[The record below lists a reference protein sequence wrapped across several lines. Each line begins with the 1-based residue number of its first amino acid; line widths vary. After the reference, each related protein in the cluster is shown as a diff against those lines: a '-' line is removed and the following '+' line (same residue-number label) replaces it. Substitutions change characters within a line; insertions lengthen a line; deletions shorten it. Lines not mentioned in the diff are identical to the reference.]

1 MKKALIAVI
10 ALGFTSQAVP
20 ALAQT
25 FPTDDPVIRQMWEL
39 GMVNGQSAE
48 LAQTLLDSIGGRLTG
63 TPPLDQ
69 GHDWLV
75 HMYQSWGIEAR
86 KEQYGTW
93 TGWRRGITHID
104 LITPRIRTLEGTLL
118 GWSAGTDGTVTGD
131 VILFPDVSSPE
142 AFQQW
147 LPQAS
152 GRFVLMQ
159 YPKLTCRPAR
169 QWQEYGQAGGGGRGG
184 RGGRGGGAGPPSS
197 YERLLMREDSL
208 ADLFTARLRAADG
221 AQQGNPVNRLRAALE
236 QAGAA
241 GALHSNWSNE
251 TGINKVFTAN
261 TREMPSLDLSCEDY
275 GLLFRLA
282 ENDQSPTIR
291 VNAEAEF
298 LGEVPQFNTIATIP
312 GTELPDEYVL
322 LSAHFDS
329 FDSASG
335 ATDNGTGT
343 ITMLEAMRILKQ
355 AYPNPRRTI
364 MVGHWAGEEQGLN
377 GSRAFAADHPE
388 IVNGLQALF
397 NQDNGTGRVANI
409 SMQGLV
415 NVAGHFG
422 DWLSRIPQEISG
434 HIDLNIPG
442 SPGGGGSDYASF
454 ICAGAPAFGLSSLSW
469 DYGTYTWH
477 TNRDT
482 YDKVVIDDL
491 ENNATLTAMLTYL
504 ASEDDRLDRARRVV
518 NTWPQCRDGARSGP
532 GGD

>member
-1 MKKALIAVI
+1 MRNALIA
-10 ALGFTSQAVP
+10 AVSFGLAGLATP
-20 ALAQT
+20 ASAQT
-25 FPTDDPVIRQMWEL
+25 FPTDDPVIRQMWQL
-39 GMVNGQSAE
+39 GMVDGQSAE

-75 HMYQSWGIEAR
+75 HMYRSWGIEAR

-104 LITPRIRTLEGTLL
+104 MLTPRVRTLEGTLL
-118 GWSAGTDGTVTGD
+118 GWSAGTSGPVTGD

-147 LPQAS
+147 LPQVR
-152 GRFVLMQ
+152 GRFVLLE
-159 YPKLTCRPAR
+159 YPRLSCRPAS
-169 QWQEYGQAGGGGRGG
+169 QWQEYGQAGSGGRGG
-184 RGGRGGGAGPPSS
+184 RGGRGGGAATPSS
-197 YERLLMREDSL
+197 YARLGLRQDSL
-208 ADLFTARLRAADG
+208 GGLYAARLRAADG
-221 AQQGNPVNRLRAALE
+221 GQGNPANRLRTALE

-241 GALHSNWSNE
+241 GVLQSNWSNE

-261 TREMPSLDLSCEDY
+261 TRAIPALDLSCEDY

-282 ENDQSPTIR
+282 ENNQSPTIR

-298 LGEVPQFNTIATIP
+298 LGDVPTFNTIATIP
-312 GTELPDEYVL
+312 GTELPNEYIL

-329 FDSASG
+329 FDSSSG

-364 MVGHWAGEEQGLN
+364 LAGHWAGEEQGLN

-388 IVNGLQALF
+388 IVEGLQALL
-397 NQDNGTGRVANI
+397 NQDNGTGRVVTI
-409 SMQGLV
+409 GMQGLV
-415 NVAGHFG
+415 NVASNFG
-422 DWLSRIPQEISG
+422 DWLSRIPTEISG
-434 HIDLNIPG
+434 HIRLAIPG
-442 SPGGGGSDYASF
+442 SPLGGGSDYASF
-454 ICAGAPAFGLSSLSW
+454 ICAGAPAFSLSALSW
-469 DYGTYTWH
+469 DYGSYTWH

-491 ENNATLTAMLTYL
+491 ENNATLTAMLAYL
-504 ASEDDRLDRARRVV
+504 ASEDDRLDRTRQVGV
-518 NTWPQCRDGARSGP
+518 TWPECRDGARTAP
-532 GGD
+532 GGN